1 MNIQIHPVQFD
12 ASSQLLEFI
21 RKKLG
26 KLDTF
31 FDKIIDVEVF
41 LKLENHEKIKDKVVE
56 VKIHIP
62 GKNLFAAE
70 VAKTFEES
78 TDLALD
84 NISRQLK
91 KHKEKSKES
100 RSPAAVELIHIV
112 GSGQAESA
120 EE

>member
-1 MNIQIHPVQFD
+1 MNILIHPVQFD
-12 ASSQLLEFI
+12 ASSQLQEFI

-26 KLDTF
+26 KLEIF

-56 VKIHIP
+56 VKVHIP

-78 TDLALD
+78 MDLALE
-84 NISRQLK
+84 NVSRQLK
-91 KHKEKSKES
+91 RYKEKTKDT
-100 RSPAAVELIHIV
+100 RAVAAVELLYI
-112 GSGQAESA
+112 GENNSSSA
-120 EE
+120 DE